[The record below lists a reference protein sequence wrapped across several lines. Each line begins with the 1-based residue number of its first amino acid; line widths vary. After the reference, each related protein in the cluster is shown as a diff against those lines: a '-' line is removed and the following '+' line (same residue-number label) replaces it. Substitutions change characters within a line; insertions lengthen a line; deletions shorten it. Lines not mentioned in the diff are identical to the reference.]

1 MKHKF
6 PIHNVMRLLAEQ
18 RPILRSAQDFRLAFH
33 SVLTDLEIECEVGD
47 AFGSQVDVWVEAE
60 KYVMGLELMYNTQE
74 IDLVAGDEVYSLKET
89 CANDQGRRTYL
100 TKVQRLEQ
108 LMDSAKEIGHDFI
121 GYAILLTNDH
131 AYWHPSDGAGQHDEA
146 FHIHDGREVHG
157 ELEWG
162 SDTSQDIMAGLDDP
176 IYLGG
181 MYEMRWRDYA
191 TVSDDT
197 HGQFRYLVTK
207 IG

>member
-18 RPILRSAQDFRLAFH
+18 RPILRSEEDFRAAFH
-33 SVLTDLEIECEVGD
+33 SVLADLEIECEVGD
-47 AFGSQVDVWVEAE
+47 AFGSQVDVWVAAE

-74 IDLVAGDEVYSLKET
+74 VDLVIGEDVYSLDET
-89 CANDQGRRTYL
+89 CTRAEGRRTYL
-100 TKVQRLEQ
+100 AKVQGLEQ
-108 LMDSAKEIGHDFI
+108 LMDVAKELGHDFI
-121 GYAILLTNDH
+121 GYAVLLTNDP
-131 AYWHPSDGAGQHDEA
+131 AYWQPADVAGQGDEA
-146 FHIHDGREVHG
+146 FHIHDGREVSG
-157 ELEWG
+157 ELDW
-162 SDTSQDIMAGLDDP
+162 SADASQDLMAGLDEP

-181 MYEMRWRDYA
+181 MYQMRWRDYA
-191 TVSDDT
+191 KVSDRR